1 MTKLADKIQSK
12 THRVCVFGPPKCG
25 KSQLAA
31 ELAEHFNLMWID
43 FENGFAILYKL
54 PQEWQDRIELIAIP
68 DTRTFPIGIQ
78 TALKIVTGARMKICE
93 AHGNVGCA
101 ICTSKMLPSTEICL
115 NELDTSWIVVYD
127 SLTQIGNSAMAHIT
141 KNQNDEYKPDW
152 EDYRNQ
158 GTLLD
163 KFLGQIQQAK
173 YNVICL
179 THEAEVEM
187 EDGTKKL
194 VPVSGTT
201 NFSRNTAKYFDH
213 VIYGKVANLKH
224 GFSSSTVASN
234 KVLTGSRTDV
244 AIEDDAKPSLLRIFK
259 PEVLPPVPVKLAALQ
274 TTGATAN
281 TNTPGQQA
289 LGNLDAIKAR
299 LAGR

>member
-1 MTKLADKIQSK
+1 MKLADKAKSK

-25 KSQLAA
+25 KSELVAK
-31 ELAEHFNLMWID
+31 LAEHFNLLWID
-43 FENGFAILYKL
+43 FENGYAILYKM
-54 PQEWQDRIELIAIP
+54 PEDWQARVELILIP

-78 TALKIVTGARMKICE
+78 TALKIVTGAKMKICNL
-93 AHGNVGCA
+93 HGNVACA
-101 ICTSKMLPSTEICL
+101 ICASKMLPSTEICL
-115 NELDTSWIVVYD
+115 NDLDNSWIVVYD
-127 SLTQIGNSAMAHIT
+127 SLTQIGNSAMAHLT
-141 KNQNDEYKPDW
+141 KNQTDEYKPDW

-163 KFLGQIQQAK
+163 KFLSQVQQAK
-173 YNVICL
+173 YNVVCI

-213 VIYGKVANLKH
+213 VIYGKVANRKH
-224 GFSSSTVASN
+224 EFSSSTIAST

-244 AIEDDAKPSLLRIFK
+244 AIEDDATPTLLRIFK
-259 PEVLPPVPVKLAALQ
+259 PEVLPPVPAKNPIGTTTAASP
-274 TTGATAN
+274 TPGATS
-281 TNTPGQQA
+281 
-289 LGNLDAIKAR
+289 LSNLEEIKRRMA
-299 LAGR
+299 AK